1 MKIAW
6 IGTGVMGK
14 AMITN
19 LLQAGYEV
27 HTYNRTYERMDDI
40 DTPFK
45 FKTIKEC
52 VENCD
57 VVITM
62 VGYPSDVE
70 EVYFKDGILDYAKEG
85 AILID
90 MTTSSPDLAKK
101 IANATTKHGV
111 LDAPVSGSDV
121 YAKSGKLTIMVGG
134 NQEDYDKAYPIFDVL
149 GATINLIGSHGAGQH
164 CKMCNQIAIAG
175 AISGVAETIT
185 YMKKQGLDPEKVFA
199 AITKGSAQSWQL
211 DNNGPKALK
220 QDFAPGFYIKHFIK
234 DMNIARDEARLA
246 NIDLEVLN
254 TVCNM
259 YETLATDGLENDGT
273 QALVKYYESK

>member
-14 AMITN
+14 AMIAN

-175 AISGVAETIT
+175 AISGVTETIT